1 MPLSL
6 RSLLRKSP
14 TVAAAVVVIY
24 VVMAGAFI
32 WYSEYSRIAA
42 ERRYAASIGAE
53 YAHTVQHNIEQALSS
68 AYALAAMVQLN
79 KGDVPE
85 FDTVAKAL
93 RSFYPGISALQ
104 LAPGGVVQ
112 KIAPLEGNEKAIG
125 HNLLVDPERD
135 KEAFLARDS
144 GKLTLAGPFPLVQ
157 GGLGAVGRLPVYLDD
172 GQGGGNRFWGFVTVL
187 IRFPDV
193 LNDARL
199 PQLAERGYHYE
210 VSRIHPDTGKKHVI
224 ATSSSRPLHDP
235 VDVALHVPNATWT
248 LSLAPAVGWVD
259 RMGLIGK
266 VTLALFILMLLIAS
280 SWRPSAE
287 Q

>member
-6 RSLLRKSP
+6 RSFIRKSP
-14 TVAAAVVVIY
+14 AVASVVV
-24 VVMAGAFI
+24 VVYAVLAGAFI
-32 WYSEYSRIAA
+32 WYSEYSRIVN
-42 ERRYAASIGAE
+42 ERRYAAAIGKE
-53 YAHTVQHNIEQALSS
+53 YAHTVQLNIEQALAS
-68 AYALAAMVQLN
+68 AYALGAMVQLN

-85 FDTVAKAL
+85 FDTVAAAL

-104 LAPGGVVQ
+104 LAPDGVVQ
-112 KIAPLEGNEKAIG
+112 KVVPLAGNEKAIG

-135 KEAFLARDS
+135 KEAFLARDT

-157 GGLGAVGRLPVYLDD
+157 GGLGAVGRLPVYLDNP
-172 GQGGGNRFWGFVTVL
+172 QGGTRFWGFVTVL

-193 LNDARL
+193 LDRARL
-199 PQLAERGYHYE
+199 PQLAERGYLYE
-210 VSRIHPDTGKKHVI
+210 VWRTHPDTGKKHVI
-224 ATSSSRPLHDP
+224 ATSSGRSLHDP

-248 LSLAPAVGWVD
+248 LSLVPARGWID

-266 VTLALFILMLLIAS
+266 VTLALFILMLLIVS
-280 SWRPSAE
+280 SWRPHTD